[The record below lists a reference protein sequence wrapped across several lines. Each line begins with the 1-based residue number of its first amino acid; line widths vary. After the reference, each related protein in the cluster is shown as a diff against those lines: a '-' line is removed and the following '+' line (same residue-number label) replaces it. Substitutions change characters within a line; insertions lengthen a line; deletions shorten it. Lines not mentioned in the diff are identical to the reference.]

1 MPSSNF
7 ALATKYWRLFAVSLS
22 LNRQSYL
29 VDWAK
34 PRDTIYRKTSID
46 RPRESLSTASQVTL
60 PDNVSVESAGLVPTL
75 DRSLDLLET
84 LSAEPRGMTLSQLS
98 ETLSAPKNF
107 MFRITQTLLS
117 HGYLALDEADLAFRL
132 TPKLRKLSP
141 PRWRGIGLAEASR
154 EEMNWLRDNTGE
166 TVQLG
171 VLNEQEGVIIDQV
184 EGTQPLR
191 IVVNLGLRFALH
203 NNAPGKLLLAYLA
216 AEQQSLTLSALKLTA
231 TTPRTI
237 TTKSGLRRECERIIA
252 AGYSTDHAEADDGV
266 HCIAAPIF
274 DSDETVAGAIWI
286 SGPAKR
292 LPKSRFRDF
301 GLQVS
306 AAGQRISR
314 AIGELG

>member
-1 MPSSNF
+1 MRWLKNF
-7 ALATKYWRLFAVSLS
+7 SGSFAVSLS
-22 LNRQSYL
+22 LNSQICLIDLPKHGS
-29 VDWAK
+29 
-34 PRDTIYRKTSID
+34 TIYGTLSIYRTLD
-46 RPRESLSTASQVTL
+46 SFSTTRQLTL
-60 PDNVSVESAGLVPTL
+60 PENVAVESAGSVPAL
-75 DRSLDLLET
+75 DRSLDLLEA
-84 LSAEPRGMTLSQLS
+84 LSAEPRGLTLSELS
-98 ETLSAPKNF
+98 ETLSAPKNS

-117 HGYLALDEADLAFRL
+117 RGYLVRDEANLAFRL
-132 TPKLRKLSP
+132 TPKLLKLSP
-141 PRWRGIGLAEASR
+141 PRWRGISLAEASR
-154 EEMNWLRDNTGE
+154 EGMSWLRDETGE

-237 TTKSGLRRECERIIA
+237 TTKSELRRECERIIA

-314 AIGELG
+314 SIGELG